1 MQSLYLE
8 KTNTS
13 FFFWNAIKVR
23 VESDKHFRTE
33 IKVRRKWKEPY
44 LLKKKKKTEFKN
56 IILLKQD
63 QMWKRFHFDQGS
75 LAMLK
80 KKKKSPSLF
89 LPPLR
94 PLLPLLISI
103 ACPMTH
109 PTLICI
115 KIATDTC
122 SYSESLRWGLKVCIS
137 TSSQVMPLL
146 QGHGHTGVTWPKYKL
161 KVSFPTPSNGTS
173 TEDPLLDCA

>member
-80 KKKKSPSLF
+80 KKKKKP
-89 LPPLR
+89 
-94 PLLPLLISI
+94 LPLSTTIK
-103 ACPMTH
+103 APA
-109 PTLICI
+109 PT
-115 KIATDTC
+115 
-122 SYSESLRWGLKVCIS
+122 SNFYSMSHDSSNVNMHKNCYWYMFLFRKSEVGPESLHFNKFSGDASAAGSWPHWSNVTKV
-137 TSSQVMPLL
+137 QAE
-146 QGHGHTGVTWPKYKL
+146 GE
-161 KVSFPTPSNGTS
+161 FPNTI
-173 TEDPLLDCA
+173 